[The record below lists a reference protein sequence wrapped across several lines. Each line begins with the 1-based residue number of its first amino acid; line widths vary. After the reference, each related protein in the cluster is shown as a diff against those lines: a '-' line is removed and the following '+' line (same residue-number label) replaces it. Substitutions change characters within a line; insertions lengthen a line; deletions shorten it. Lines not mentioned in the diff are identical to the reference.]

1 MSEFFTKNNVDIPS
15 IGLGTWDLRGKE
27 GENVIQVALDVGYRH
42 IDTAQMYENEK
53 EVGNAIINSKIE
65 REKLLI
71 NLNQEINEKDLNN
84 FNNLIDR
91 RKRKEPI
98 AVSHTLR
105 NCSRMTWS
113 PPYPKSDLLFPL
125 SVCIIKHSRYPGR
138 LTLVRCRPQSL
149 QRR

>member
-65 REKLLI
+65 GSPLESFDIIFFSLVDDIVKQADDCFVGLI
-71 NLNQEINEKDLNN
+71 
-84 FNNLIDR
+84 
-91 RKRKEPI
+91 
-98 AVSHTLR
+98 
-105 NCSRMTWS
+105 
-113 PPYPKSDLLFPL
+113 KS
-125 SVCIIKHSRYPGR
+125 
-138 LTLVRCRPQSL
+138 
-149 QRR
+149 